1 MVCRLQRAAL
11 LWELAWP
18 SISQERKDLLVLA
31 GSCCKRSRIRDP
43 WRDWL
48 RRAGLL
54 LLIRSVIRGSRIKN
68 LPNLCGI

>member
-1 MVCRLQRAAL
+1 M
-11 LWELAWP
+11 
-18 SISQERKDLLVLA
+18 LA
-31 GSCCKRSRIRDP
+31 GSCCKLSQIHDP

-54 LLIRSVIRGSRIKN
+54 LLIRFVIRGSRIKN